1 MNINLDI
8 PLNPKQ
14 VEMYNRLND
23 DKYNECLFYGSSRSG
38 KTFLILFW
46 MISQSV
52 IRKANCLIL
61 RNVLTSLQTG
71 MIRQT
76 LPAVLKSIASHNGL
90 NKVEDL
96 VAPNG
101 KRFCVY
107 DKKENILRFFNGA
120 YIQFG
125 AIRGSSDVSSTY
137 DKILS
142 TEWGHIFVDE
152 CSEVD
157 ELAIDTLRTRLA
169 QKLDVTNKMIYA
181 LNPTTKSH
189 WTYVRFFKRENRE
202 GLKLEPAVTD
212 RFLVVH
218 FSVLDNREYLS
229 ADYVNTLSQLS
240 ALQRKRFLSGEY
252 SDESE
257 GEIFDHIPW
266 GPVPSQLF
274 DCLIYTDPSAKD
286 NESCDYKASV
296 LLASA
301 ADKIYLLGVKAVKG
315 TSLQMMYNIFELF
328 KMSPVPPRIIMVA
341 QAEGQDTPT
350 EGGLSEDTITCCTN
364 FESALE
370 TLFGE
375 GIRAV
380 GILDAAVVSGIS
392 DLPDVSEY
400 NAPRVALQIVTSTKT
415 RNASVGR
422 SGGIVSAR
430 NLATSIGNVSMG
442 SVTTA
447 DYLVDSASNAPVNTP
462 VTLLTRTQTNDL
474 CSETK
479 GSDRKPNKHLVTY
492 YDTLAEGWRSFR
504 MFNLVKIV

>member
-52 IRKANCLIL
+52 IRKSNCLIL

-202 GLKLEPAVTD
+202 GLKLEPSVTD

-328 KMSPVPPRIIMVA
+328 KMSPVPPRIIMEKKQVPLDF
-341 QAEGQDTPT
+341 DTT
-350 EGGLSEDTITCCTN
+350 FARFQSETGWNCPLTWDTRNNGNKFMNI
-364 FESALE
+364 ESTLE
-370 TLFGE
+370 PLF
-375 GIRAV
+375 AT
-380 GILDAAVVSGIS
+380 AASS
-392 DLPDVSEY
+392 
-400 NAPRVALQIVTSTKT
+400 STK
-415 RNASVGR
+415 N
-422 SGGIVSAR
+422 
-430 NLATSIGNVSMG
+430 
-442 SVTTA
+442 
-447 DYLVDSASNAPVNTP
+447 
-462 VTLLTRTQTNDL
+462 
-474 CSETK
+474 
-479 GSDRKPNKHLVTY
+479 
-492 YDTLAEGWRSFR
+492 
-504 MFNLVKIV
+504 

>member
-1 MNINLDI
+1 MEFIQLESIRIPGKYISRCIRSILSFKIFRCIQIKSLWKIPILDMN
-8 PLNPKQ
+8 
-14 VEMYNRLND
+14 
-23 DKYNECLFYGSSRSG
+23 
-38 KTFLILFW
+38 FLIRSAKKIIFCAKAQGESP
-46 MISQSV
+46 IFTQT
-52 IRKANCLIL
+52 IIHKANCLIL

-76 LPAVLKSIASHNGL
+76 LPAVLKAIANHNGV
-90 NKVEDL
+90 NKIDDL
-96 VAPNG
+96 ASSNG

-157 ELAIDTLRTRLA
+157 ELAIDTLKTRLA

-202 GLKLEPAVTD
+202 GLKLDPAVTE
-212 RFLVVH
+212 RFFVVH
-218 FSVLDNREYLS
+218 FSIMDNREHLP

-328 KMSPVPPRIIMVA
+328 KMSPVPPRIIMEKKQVPLDF
-341 QAEGQDTPT
+341 DTT
-350 EGGLSEDTITCCTN
+350 FARFQSETGWNCPLTWD
-364 FESALE
+364 
-370 TLFGE
+370 
-375 GIRAV
+375 
-380 GILDAAVVSGIS
+380 
-392 DLPDVSEY
+392 
-400 NAPRVALQIVTSTKT
+400 T
-415 RNASVGR
+415 RNNGNKFMNIESTLEPLFRNGR
-422 SGGIVSAR
+422 FIV
-430 NLATSIGNVSMG
+430 NEEL
-442 SVTTA
+442 
-447 DYLVDSASNAPVNTP
+447 
-462 VTLLTRTQTNDL
+462 
-474 CSETK
+474 K
-479 GSDRKPNKHLVTY
+479 GSPEGELLVEQFIFFSRK
-492 YDTLAEGWRSFR
+492 
-504 MFNLVKIV
+504 

>member
-202 GLKLEPAVTD
+202 GLKLDPAVTD

-274 DCLIYTDPSAKD
+274 DSLIYTDPSAKD

-328 KMSPVPPRIIMVA
+328 KMSPVPPRIVMEKKQVPLDF
-341 QAEGQDTPT
+341 DTT
-350 EGGLSEDTITCCTN
+350 FARFQSETGWNCPLTWD
-364 FESALE
+364 
-370 TLFGE
+370 
-375 GIRAV
+375 
-380 GILDAAVVSGIS
+380 
-392 DLPDVSEY
+392 
-400 NAPRVALQIVTSTKT
+400 T
-415 RNASVGR
+415 RNNGNKFMNIESTLEPLFRNGR
-422 SGGIVSAR
+422 FIV
-430 NLATSIGNVSMG
+430 NEEL
-442 SVTTA
+442 
-447 DYLVDSASNAPVNTP
+447 
-462 VTLLTRTQTNDL
+462 
-474 CSETK
+474 K
-479 GSDRKPNKHLVTY
+479 GSPEGELLVEQFIFFSRKYNKNRKDDIPDATAKGASLLNREMTSMKFTQWPMFYRRGTRVT
-492 YDTLAEGWRSFR
+492 F
-504 MFNLVKIV
+504 